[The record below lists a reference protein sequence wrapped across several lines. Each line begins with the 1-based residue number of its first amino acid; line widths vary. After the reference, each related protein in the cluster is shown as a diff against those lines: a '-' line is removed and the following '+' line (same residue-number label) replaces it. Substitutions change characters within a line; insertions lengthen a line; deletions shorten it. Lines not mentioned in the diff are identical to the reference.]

1 MISFLRFIGL
11 FFKRQ
16 QSPNPWSRND
26 SKLNVSRIAMRKSR
40 IFPIWVLC
48 FLISTLSY
56 ARTER
61 TNPFD
66 LEISRFLGPSSVEVV
81 LDQKKTEVKVGERLG
96 DWTLQQVLYDRAGK
110 TVSYAVFEDFA
121 HRDGHIKFVT
131 LHGVQIDLPKSS
143 EPTSAEP
150 GSLYLGHTLDE
161 IRNST
166 SDLLGNEVLAKEG
179 DPEYEEVARVFP
191 PLRKIKT
198 YSFVG
203 TPMTQDKVGFVYGG
217 RTPNFDPAPY
227 YPAINKIRE
236 DGKVLDGVVGG
247 YLPILRFVY
256 PEPDAS
262 WTEMVAFA
270 PLRMS
275 NDNERIQPVWYRIVR
290 VEGGSLKWARYID
303 SYHPFP
309 PRTDYDPKI
318 FYRDLATLH
327 DGWNRMLQ
335 QGMKIDLPD
344 ERVANMARFSIVRD
358 MMTRAKDFPHYG
370 AFDKDYAG
378 NEHEG
383 FPDTFTVDT
392 AASLEWG
399 LVDLAGRYIDN
410 YFGQFV
416 RDDGSILYRGPETG
430 QYGRMLTVVAE
441 YINYGGD
448 SAVLLRR
455 RSRIDGVTKLLLTLR
470 AKAKTL
476 PKDDPAYGMIAGWS
490 EADACLDADP
500 PRYMQPYFSN
510 SAEAARGFR
519 DLGQVWKK
527 IGTQSSNTELTAWG
541 ERLVRES
548 EELQKDLQAAIS
560 RSILQS
566 DAKPVL
572 PSIAGVKEPFHIVV
586 PRDETDPQFRS
597 YRAYMEML
605 HSGLLN
611 QEQVKMVV
619 DYRSNHHDVIL
630 GVPTAYGYKT
640 GELAGF
646 LSYGHG
652 FGLIQYD
659 MTREALL
666 MLYSVMAHQYTRG
679 TWTAPE
685 TRNVLIDRLAA
696 PYCTPAQLVVP
707 LMTRWLLVFEDPQ
720 SETLWLGKAVPR
732 HWLEDGKIIRVS
744 DAPTRWGRVGFN
756 VTSHLN
762 ERKVN
767 AEVTLPAS
775 FGAKTQLRLRAP
787 GDAKMKSV
795 LLNGKSWTQFNA
807 DDETITIPAG
817 MSGKITL
824 VAAY

>member
-1 MISFLRFIGL
+1 
-11 FFKRQ
+11 
-16 QSPNPWSRND
+16 
-26 SKLNVSRIAMRKSR
+26 MRK
-40 IFPIWVLC
+40 IQT
-48 FLISTLSY
+48 FLVSAVCLLILSAPCY
-56 ARTER
+56 AGSPKEKSA
-61 TNPFD
+61 D
-66 LEISRFLGPSSVEVV
+66 LKISRFLGSSSVEVIS
-81 LDQKKTEVKVGERLG
+81 DQKKTEMKVGERIG
-96 DWTLQQVLYDRAGK
+96 DWTLQQVLYDGIGK
-110 TVSYAVFEDFA
+110 TTSSAVFEDLA
-121 HRDGHIKFVT
+121 HKDGHIVFLN

-143 EPTSAEP
+143 EPTSAEA
-150 GSLYLGHTLDE
+150 GSLYLGHSLDE
-161 IRNST
+161 IKNSA
-166 SDLLGNEVLAKEG
+166 SDLLGNEVLAKPG

-191 PLRKIKT
+191 PIRKIKT

-203 TPMTQDKVGFVYGG
+203 TPQTQDKVGFVYGG

-227 YPAINKIRE
+227 YPAINQIRE
-236 DGKVLDGVVGG
+236 EGKVWDGIVGG

-256 PEPDAS
+256 PDTAGS

-275 NDNERIQPVWYRIVR
+275 NGNERIQPVWYRIIR
-290 VEGGSLKWARYID
+290 VEGGTLKWARYID

-318 FYRDLATLH
+318 FYRDLATVYH
-327 DGWNRMLQ
+327 GWNRMLQ
-335 QGMKIDLPD
+335 PGMKVELPD
-344 ERVANMARFSIVRD
+344 ERVANMARFSVVRD
-358 MMTRAKDFPHYG
+358 MMTRVKDFPHYG

-392 AASLEWG
+392 AATLEWG
-399 LVDLAGRYIDN
+399 LVDLAGPYIDN
-410 YFGQFV
+410 YFGEFV

-455 RSRIDGVTKLLLTLR
+455 RSRIDGVTRLLLTLR
-470 AKAKTL
+470 AKAKAL

-519 DLGQVWKK
+519 DLGRVWKK
-527 IGTQSSNTELTAWG
+527 IGKEKNNAELIAWG
-541 ERLVRES
+541 DRLVRES
-548 EELQKDLQAAIS
+548 EELQADLQTAIS

-566 DAKPVL
+566 DGKPVL
-572 PSIAGVKEPFHIVV
+572 PSIAGVKEPFDVVV
-586 PRDETDPQFRS
+586 PRDQTDPQFRS

-605 HSGLLN
+605 HSGLLTK
-611 QEQVKMVV
+611 EQVKMVV
-619 DYRSNHHDVIL
+619 DYRTNHHDVIL
-630 GVPTAYGYKT
+630 GVPTAYGYAT

-666 MLYSVMAHQYTRG
+666 MLYSIMAHQYTRG

-744 DAPTRWGRVGFN
+744 DAPTRWGRIGFS
-756 VTSHLN
+756 VASHLN
-762 ERKVN
+762 EKRVD
-767 AEVTLPAS
+767 AEVELPSS
-775 FGAKTQLRLRAP
+775 FSAKTQLRLRTP
-787 GDAKMKSV
+787 QGAKLKSV
-795 LLNGKSWTQFNA
+795 TLNGKKWTQFNP
-807 DDETITIPAG
+807 DDETITIPEG
-817 MSGKITL
+817 ISGNINL
-824 VAAY
+824 VAEY